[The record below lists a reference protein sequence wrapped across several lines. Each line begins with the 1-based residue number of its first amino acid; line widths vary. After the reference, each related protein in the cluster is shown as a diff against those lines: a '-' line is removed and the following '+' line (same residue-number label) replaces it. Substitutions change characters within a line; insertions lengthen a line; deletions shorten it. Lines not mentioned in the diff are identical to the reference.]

1 LNQKI
6 TEKNPRH
13 IQALHLSDLHFGISG
28 QKILWPTIRS
38 VFYEDIRKMHRK
50 CGDWQLV
57 LFSGDLTQMGSAQ
70 EFKELTEALR
80 DIWQLFE
87 QLGFSPSLFV
97 IPGNHDLQR
106 PPKLD
111 PAATVLQ
118 QWGLREDLRK
128 LFWET
133 KDNAY
138 RLLVTSAFSNYTK
151 WLDELSQSGIPMLTS
166 THGSMPGDVSSV
178 LVGNGIN
185 LGLVGLNSTWLQ
197 LGDGDYC
204 GKLHID
210 PGQLM
215 ELTNHDP
222 DGWSEKN
229 DFNLIVTHHPFSWL
243 SETSKASWLSEID
256 TRTRFDAHVF
266 GHMHEL
272 NVETRT
278 VGGAQEKRKFQS
290 ASLFGLEKY
299 GSEAMSRRHG
309 YSLLRLSRSSGKNIR
324 IWPRRAHLL
333 ADGAWKLIPDFD
345 FHLDDDE
352 ESVNYEISRS
362 NTPPIISSPKN
373 LPALELIGSSSI
385 SLNSIKKD
393 HPLNPAFSEVR
404 KVEQAI
410 ALSEFNS
417 DRPIWIVSDWGLG
430 TIDFIRWLQEKQPAD
445 TKLFQLDVHGCKA
458 REEIFSKVEEQLG
471 FPFQQLGQ
479 YLYVEGRAILVF
491 DDALVG
497 QHANNTVA
505 PQLEADLR
513 QIIITLNRFAKA
525 IKVIVTSKLEPVHPQ
540 MSVIKLKALDEVDT
554 SAYISAHPRGGRET
568 ATSRFVTALYRH
580 TDGIPARLDSALQ
593 YVQLVGLSELSSIN
607 TDISGKQAGE
617 HKTPP
622 GLSETIGELE
632 NSQDPSVARALQ
644 LLKALT
650 MFPSGERFNNIKRFN
665 GVDGFY
671 LQNIQL
677 LVDHALIDTTELN
690 SAGELA
696 NQDITPAL
704 VVRRPVREYLY
715 ANLSATEL
723 RALNKKAMTLYFG
736 KNWQTEE
743 IKPPPSLRFDRP
755 GQGAWVLNN
764 ASLMVMRTVREATE
778 ATGGHRLQEVL
789 NLSTSFCASLEEGDH
804 FRAAYLFCED
814 ACPLIEEAN
823 KRDNENLDL
832 SLLKLQWAKFARMV
846 REPEKSKSILVELTP
861 TLKSKSFKQSAF
873 LTLALCNERLSE
885 KDEATQAARE
895 CIKLNSK
902 NNLALQAQA
911 VILHNDPNIENK
923 EEKLKVLELLARK
936 KKANIVANNIALG
949 RAERLTD
956 IGDAKKIALVVA
968 GGAEKAGDYYNAIR
982 AHILIAKG
990 TIKEQKPIDST
1001 ATSKLIGAY
1010 HYLYS
1015 QRLDS
1020 LFDDCHAVLWSAFE
1034 TSGDTANLLKLFRH
1048 SSFMWHLRGDAH
1060 KEDAYLAKLRIRC
1073 GTAIEAGFRNVD
1085 VEMAYFLT
1093 RALQMV
1099 GHQLGSDASP
1109 GS

>member
-1 LNQKI
+1 M
-6 TEKNPRH
+6 
-13 IQALHLSDLHFGISG
+13 LHLSDLHFGISG

-57 LFSGDLTQMGSAQ
+57 IFSGDLTQMGDKK
-70 EFKELTEALR
+70 EFKDLTEAFL
-80 DIWQLFE
+80 DLWQLFA

-118 QWGLREDLRK
+118 QWGQREDLRK

-133 KDNAY
+133 QDNAY
-138 RLLVTSAFSNYTK
+138 RALVTSAFSNYK
-151 WLDELSQSGIPMLTS
+151 EWLNELPQSGIPTLTL
-166 THGSMPGDVSSV
+166 THGLMPGDVSSV
-178 LVGNGIN
+178 LESNDIN

-204 GKLHID
+204 GKLHVD
-210 PGQLM
+210 PAQLM

-222 DGWSEKN
+222 DGWTTRN

-243 SETSKASWLSEID
+243 SEKSKASWLSEID

-272 NVETRT
+272 SVETRAI
-278 VGGAQEKRKFQS
+278 GGAQEKRKFQS

-299 GSEAMSRRHG
+299 GSDAMSRRHG
-309 YSLLRLSRSSGKNIR
+309 YSLLRLSRSNDRNIR

-345 FHLDDDE
+345 FHLGDDE
-352 ESVNYEISRS
+352 ESVNYEISKS
-362 NTPPIISSPKN
+362 NISNNSSTKTIST
-373 LPALELIGSSSI
+373 LELIGNTSI
-385 SLNSIKKD
+385 PLTSIKKD
-393 HPLNPAFSEVR
+393 YPLNPAFSEVR
-404 KVEQAI
+404 KVEQTI
-410 ALSEFNS
+410 ALPELNN

-445 TKLFQLDVHGCKA
+445 TKFFQLDIHACKT
-458 REEIFSKVEEQLG
+458 REEIFSKVEEQIGL
-471 FPFQQLGQ
+471 PFQQLGQ
-479 YLYVEGRAILVF
+479 YLYAEGRAILVF

-497 QHANNTVA
+497 QHANDTVA
-505 PQLEADLR
+505 PRLETDLR
-513 QIIITLNRFAKA
+513 QIITTLNSFAKA
-525 IKVIVTSKLEPVHPQ
+525 IKVIVTSKLEPIHPQ

-554 SAYISAHPRGGRET
+554 SAYIAAHPRGGREA
-568 ATSRFVTALYRH
+568 ATSKFVTTLYRH
-580 TDGIPARLDSALQ
+580 TDGIPARLDAALQ
-593 YVQLVGLSELSSIN
+593 YVQLVGLSELLIIN

-617 HKTPP
+617 HKPPP
-622 GLSETIGELE
+622 GLSETIEELE
-632 NSQDPSVARALQ
+632 SSQDPSVARALQ

-650 MFPSGERFNNIKRFN
+650 MFPSGERFDNIKRFN
-665 GVDGFY
+665 GADGFY
-671 LQNIQL
+671 IQNIQL
-677 LVDHALIDTTELN
+677 LIDRALIDTTELN
-690 SAGELA
+690 SVGEFT
-696 NQDITPAL
+696 NQNTAPAL
-704 VVRRPVREYLY
+704 VVRRPVREHLY
-715 ANLSATEL
+715 ANLPAIEL

-764 ASLMVMRTVREATE
+764 ASLMVMRAIREAVG

-789 NLSTSFCASLEEGDH
+789 NLATSFCASLEEGDH

-823 KRDNENLDL
+823 KKDNQNLDL
-832 SLLKLQWAKFARMV
+832 SLFKLQWAKFARMA
-846 REPEKSKSILVELTP
+846 REAKKAKSILLELTP
-861 TLKSKSFKQSAF
+861 NLKSKSYRQSAF
-873 LTLALCNERLSE
+873 LTLALCHERLGE
-885 KDEATQAARE
+885 KDEAIQAARE

-902 NNLALQAQA
+902 NNLALHAQA
-911 VILHNDPNIENK
+911 VILLNDVNVENK
-923 EEKLKVLELLARK
+923 KEKLKALELLARK

-949 RAERLTD
+949 QAERLTD
-956 IGDAKKIALVVA
+956 FGDAKKIALIVA
-968 GGAEKAGDYYNAIR
+968 GGAEKSGDYYNAIR
-982 AHILIAKG
+982 ANILIAKG
-990 TIKEQKPIDST
+990 TIKEQKPINST
-1001 ATSKLIGAY
+1001 TLTKLIGAY

-1015 QRLDS
+1015 QRFDS

-1034 TSGDTANLLKLFRH
+1034 TSGETANLLKLFRH
-1048 SSFMWHLRGDAH
+1048 SSFMWRLRGDTH
-1060 KEDAYLAKLRIRC
+1060 KEDAYLAKLEARC
-1073 GTAIEAGFRNVD
+1073 ATAIEAGFRNVD

-1099 GHQLGSDASP
+1099 AHKLGSDPSKD
-1109 GS
+1109 S